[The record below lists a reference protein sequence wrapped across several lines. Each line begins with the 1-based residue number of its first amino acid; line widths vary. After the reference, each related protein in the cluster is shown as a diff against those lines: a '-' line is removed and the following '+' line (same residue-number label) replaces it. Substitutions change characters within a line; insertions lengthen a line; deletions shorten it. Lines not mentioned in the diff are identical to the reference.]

1 MLSITSLRAFVI
13 AGTSDEREAVR
24 MVGICTIRMSKI
36 DANSNKSDV
45 GGSGTND
52 IIVFSFREI
61 RNLKFRRVGYA
72 PLKTFLFTMP
82 YRNGGV
88 NSAAALDIHIKASWA
103 TGYTFLKEQEGT
115 LRVASKEVNDTDIV
129 LYK

>member
-1 MLSITSLRAFVI
+1 
-13 AGTSDEREAVR
+13 

-36 DANSNKSDV
+36 DAKSTKSAV

-52 IIVFSFREI
+52 IIVFSFSEI
-61 RNLKFRRVGYA
+61 RNLKLRRVGYA

-103 TGYTFLKEQEGT
+103 ARYTFLREERKI
-115 LRVASKEVNDTDIV
+115 ASSRAKM
-129 LYK
+129 